1 MHRGGGAA
9 RGRLLRWCDF
19 CALTPPTATSKST
32 PLSPPPSSRLRRRG
46 GERAPAPTEKY
57 WIGDGEGRRRT
68 RGGVELEA
76 PPPAMATADRTRS
89 FMKDVKR
96 VIIKVT
102 NESSD
107 WRRRMAC

>member
-1 MHRGGGAA
+1 MLVARRRRSPRQVVALVRFLRPHPSHRHFKIHSSLSSALLAIAAA
-9 RGRLLRWCDF
+9 RE
-19 CALTPPTATSKST
+19 S
-32 PLSPPPSSRLRRRG
+32 SPPP
-46 GERAPAPTEKY
+46 EKY
-57 WIGDGEGRRRT
+57 WISDGEGRRRS

-107 WRRRMAC
+107 WRRRMDC